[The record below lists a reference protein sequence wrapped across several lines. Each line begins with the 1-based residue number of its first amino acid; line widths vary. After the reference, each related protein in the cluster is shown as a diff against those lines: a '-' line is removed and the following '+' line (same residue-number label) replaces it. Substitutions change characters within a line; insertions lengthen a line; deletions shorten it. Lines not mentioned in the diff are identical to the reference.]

1 MKEEFSVYKGLQKP
15 LVFKTFKGKFI
26 GWGLGSILAG
36 LLLCLILSSLINL
49 LTGILTLI
57 TISGGG
63 LSITAIQQKK
73 RLHARNR
80 YTGIFIQTTNYH
92 RHDQNQI
99 L

>member
-1 MKEEFSVYKGLQKP
+1 MKEEFNVYKGLQKP
-15 LVFKTFKGKFI
+15 LVFKAFKGKFI

-36 LLLCLILSSLINL
+36 LLLFLILSSMVNL
-49 LTGILTLI
+49 PTGIITLI
-57 TISGGG
+57 TITGGG
-63 LSITAIQQKK
+63 LSITAMQQKK
-73 RLHARNR
+73 GLYSRNR